1 MKILYL
7 SLGITAV
14 SLGVVGIVLPILPT
28 TPFLLLA
35 TVMFSKSS
43 DKLNNRFRNSK
54 LYRKY
59 LEDFIEKRTMSKKR
73 KWTLLISVDLILLIS
88 FITITN
94 IYLRVTLVVVL
105 ILKHWYFYKFVKT
118 TD

>member
-43 DKLNNRFRNSK
+43 D
-54 LYRKY
+54 
-59 LEDFIEKRTMSKKR
+59 
-73 KWTLLISVDLILLIS
+73 
-88 FITITN
+88 
-94 IYLRVTLVVVL
+94 
-105 ILKHWYFYKFVKT
+105 
-118 TD
+118 